1 MSQIETT
8 TFNEQL
14 HQIQKESQFS
24 DLKRFKNSKN
34 YFDLSWFKDDQTKVI
49 SNQTSKK
56 LQTLVDE
63 SFIEL
68 IWFWTIKNN
77 F

>member
-68 IWFWTIKNN
+68 IVYGFGL
-77 F
+77 